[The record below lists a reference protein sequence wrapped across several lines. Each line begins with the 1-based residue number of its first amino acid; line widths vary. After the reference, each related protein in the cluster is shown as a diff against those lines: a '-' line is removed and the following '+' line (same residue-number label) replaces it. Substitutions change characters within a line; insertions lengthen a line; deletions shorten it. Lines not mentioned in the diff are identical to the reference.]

1 MRAIEPKYIGK
12 GTGCGLFDDGES
24 RRDLEDMQL
33 TVLYMWSKRFGIED
47 LRWYSRQP
55 TEVRILRQPILL
67 SRVLVKSLRGV
78 SYSISAGV
86 KFV

>member
-1 MRAIEPKYIGK
+1 MRAVEPKYIGK

-24 RRDLEDMQL
+24 RRDLKDMQL
-33 TVLYMWSKRFGIED
+33 TELYMWSKRFKIEN

-55 TEVRILRQPILL
+55 IEVRILRQPILL

-78 SYSISAGV
+78 SYGISACV
-86 KFV
+86 KFI